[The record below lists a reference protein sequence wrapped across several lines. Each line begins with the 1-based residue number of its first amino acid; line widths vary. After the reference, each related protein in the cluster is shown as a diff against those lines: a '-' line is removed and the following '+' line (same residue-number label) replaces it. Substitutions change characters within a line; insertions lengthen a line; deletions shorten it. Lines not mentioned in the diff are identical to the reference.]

1 MRGGSEEG
9 GKEEGEVGGPAKPIA
24 SARGLW
30 VGLQALVKHMRYICI
45 RTYAE
50 GSLLGSLYG
59 LGRAW
64 ARSLG
69 CKLNGALGG
78 IVLTCGYAGGFRD
91 VRLCVGGQ
99 RGRAR
104 GEGNSE
110 VLRDR

>member
-9 GKEEGEVGGPAKPIA
+9 SEEERGVGGPAKPIA
-24 SARGLW
+24 GARGLW
-30 VGLQALVKHMRYICI
+30 VGLQALVKHMRYMCIYICG
-45 RTYAE
+45 
-50 GSLLGSLYG
+50 GSLLGSLCG

-91 VRLCVGGQ
+91 MRLCVGGQ

-110 VLRDR
+110 VLRD